1 MSTFKSADE
10 FKKVFEQ
17 IFTLMN
23 EHPEVG
29 RTLRDAQAPH
39 RFEITDLGLE
49 FNVTAAP
56 VADEKKGKYLKW
68 TWGKCAW
75 EPVIQMKM
83 SSDVAN
89 RYFQGKESIVLAVA
103 MGRAKVRGPMS
114 TLLKLAPVTSPIHP
128 VYRKWLKEHRYDHLV
143 A

>member
-1 MSTFKSADE
+1 MSKFKDTDE
-10 FKKVFEQ
+10 FKRIFEQ
-17 IFTLMN
+17 IFQLMN

-29 RTLRDAQAPH
+29 KTLRDAHAPH

-56 VADEKKGKYLKW
+56 QSDEKKGRYLKW
-68 TWGKCAW
+68 VWGPCDW

-83 SSDVAN
+83 ASDVAN
-89 RYFQGKESIVLAVA
+89 RYFQGKENIMLAVA
-103 MGRAKVRGPMS
+103 MGRAKVGGPMS
-114 TLLKLAPVTSPIHP
+114 TLLKLAPVTTPIHP
-128 VYRKWLKEHRYDHLV
+128 VYRAWLKAEGLDHLL